1 LVWIIVAGTFHVKH
15 CGTAGSGS
23 GPSADRNSGA
33 SEGWVAY
40 WSQRACAARRLVFRI
55 ERVVCPVVWL
65 LTGAL
70 VHGEARAELPA
81 RAVPPPFRGDRILV
95 LPDPASNVDV
105 AGVHRRFEARPRRV
119 FPGMGGLQI
128 VEVPAGSDIVGLIE
142 AYRLAGVA
150 WAEPDYYVYSTA
162 VPDDPDYES
171 GRQWYLHNTG
181 QSGGLPGAD
190 IRAVEAWDRQS
201 TASNIVVAVLDS
213 GVRITHED
221 LAQNLW
227 VNSGEIAG
235 NGLDDDLNGFVDD
248 VHGINASD
256 GSGDVRDVAGHGT
269 HVAGIIGAVGN
280 NDLGIA
286 GVAWRVQLLICRFI
300 ASDGSGSISDAVTC
314 IDYAREMGA
323 RVLNASWV
331 GTNYSAALE
340 LAIDSAREAGILF
353 VAAAGNDGRDN
364 DRFECY
370 PANLSLDNIISV
382 AATTRADELLGISN
396 YGGAQV
402 DLAAPG
408 QSIYSTYFIVNNSYL
423 SMAGSSPA
431 APQVAGAA
439 ALVLAAFPEAS
450 YLEVIDRI
458 RLGSDPLDA
467 LSGRCQTGGRLNL
480 ARALDPG
487 DFVAGPRQP
496 LPARGVIGGLLR
508 PDPHVFTVVNW
519 SDGPLN
525 WSVSQTEDWL
535 DLVPVGGTLGRG
547 ERAFVIATFNDA
559 ALGLDA
565 GRHENRLEF
574 VSGLQ
579 EAAVLIPVVYERYP
593 PTWLTLDAVDSDWRV
608 GLRGEPGAVYRIES
622 GSRFTDWMPEVTNTI
637 PATGL
642 LPEALYL
649 RQTTTHRYFR
659 AKRIGGIASDE

>member
-1 LVWIIVAGTFHVKH
+1 
-15 CGTAGSGS
+15 
-23 GPSADRNSGA
+23 
-33 SEGWVAY
+33 
-40 WSQRACAARRLVFRI
+40 
-55 ERVVCPVVWL
+55 
-65 LTGAL
+65 
-70 VHGEARAELPA
+70 
-81 RAVPPPFRGDRILV
+81 
-95 LPDPASNVDV
+95 
-105 AGVHRRFEARPRRV
+105 
-119 FPGMGGLQI
+119 MGGLQI

-142 AYRLAGVA
+142 AYRATGVA

-162 VPDDPDYES
+162 VPDDPDYEN

-181 QSGGLPGAD
+181 QSGGVSGAD
-190 IRAVEAWDRQS
+190 IAALEAWDRQS
-201 TASNIVVAVLDS
+201 TASNIVVAVIDS

-221 LAQNLW
+221 LVENLW
-227 VNSGEIAG
+227 VNPGEIAD
-235 NGLDDDLNGFVDD
+235 NGVDDDLNGFVDD

-314 IDYAREMGA
+314 IDYARGMGA
-323 RVLNASWV
+323 QVMSASWV

-340 LAIDSAREAGILF
+340 LAIGSAREAGIVF

-364 DRFECY
+364 DRYDYY
-370 PANLSLDNIISV
+370 PANLFLDNIITV
-382 AATTRADELLGISN
+382 AATTRTDELLSFSN

-408 QSIYSTYFIVNNSYL
+408 QSIHSTFFIVNNSYI

-458 RLGSDPLDA
+458 RLGSDPLYA

-487 DFVAGPRQP
+487 DFLVGPRQP
-496 LPARGVIGGLLR
+496 LPARAVIGGPLR
-508 PDPHVFTVVNW
+508 PDRHVFTVVNW
-519 SDGPLN
+519 SDGPLT

-535 DLVPVGGTLGRG
+535 DLVPAGGTLGRG
-547 ERAFVIATFNDA
+547 DRTLVTATLNDA

-565 GRHENRLEF
+565 GRHENTLDF

-579 EAAVLIPVVYERYP
+579 EEAVVIPVVFERYP
-593 PTWLTLDAVDSDWRV
+593 PTGLTLNAADSGWRI
-608 GLRGEPGAVYRIES
+608 GLHGEPGAVYRIES
-622 GSRFTDWMPEVTNTI
+622 SSRFTDWFPNVTNTL

-642 LPEALYL
+642 LPEALFL
-649 RQTTTHRYFR
+649 PQTTSNRYFR
-659 AKRIGGIASDE
+659 AERLGGIGSNELRVTSEAN